1 MSSGNLAY
9 YAFDGSMVGLLNCVF
24 RAFQFKEFHIQLQ
37 LLDGTQ
43 QGLFSSIVEI
53 ENNEQHAQRVWAALE
68 QKLAPNALRQLY
80 FSYLSESLDAH
91 QHVLNYCI
99 YVFQQQ
105 HSIEKDYLH
114 PSVLAISQ
122 WSKKVGREKHRMEA
136 FIRFK
141 KTSDDLFLS
150 LICPDFN
157 VLPLIRPH
165 FKRRYQ
171 DQRWL
176 IYDEKR
182 QFGLYYDLH
191 DIHEVSLQASEIDRN
206 INNGASQSFQLLLDQ
221 QEQLYD
227 LLWKDYF
234 KSINIQ
240 ERQNIKL
247 HVQYLPKRY
256 WRYLNEKQL

>member
-114 PSVLAISQ
+114 PSV
-122 WSKKVGREKHRMEA
+122 
-136 FIRFK
+136 
-141 KTSDDLFLS
+141 
-150 LICPDFN
+150 
-157 VLPLIRPH
+157 
-165 FKRRYQ
+165 
-171 DQRWL
+171 
-176 IYDEKR
+176 
-182 QFGLYYDLH
+182 
-191 DIHEVSLQASEIDRN
+191 
-206 INNGASQSFQLLLDQ
+206 
-221 QEQLYD
+221 
-227 LLWKDYF
+227 
-234 KSINIQ
+234 
-240 ERQNIKL
+240 
-247 HVQYLPKRY
+247 
-256 WRYLNEKQL
+256 